1 VFGHRFFGA
10 RYFGPRYWGPGAA
23 TPPIPQQDLYS
34 GGWEP
39 VRKRKTKQ
47 DVRKEREEWGIIAKK
62 AKSLIIRVA
71 AQQVEEPDNSDALIA
86 AFERAELAYRAEYA
100 IHYRREVERQL
111 ALMREEEEFLM
122 LH

>member
-1 VFGHRFFGA
+1 MS
-10 RYFGPRYWGPGAA
+10 WGTGTPAPAA
-23 TPPIPQQDLYS
+23 EQYS
-34 GGWEP
+34 GGWFDP
-39 VRKRKTKQ
+39 PTGKRKTKAQ
-47 DVRKEREEWGIIAKK
+47 LRTEREEWGILPKK
-62 AKSLIIRVA
+62 AKALIKRVA
-71 AQQVEEPDNSDALIA
+71 AQQIEEPDNSDALIA